1 MTPVRILAL
10 LLGIGLLPAPSALHA
25 QAVRLMSYNIRYD
38 NPADG
43 EDAWPVRRELL
54 AAQIR
59 FHQPDVLGVQEA
71 LHHQLSWLQA
81 QLGPY
86 ARVGVG
92 RDDGG
97 SKGEYAAIL
106 YRTDRF
112 ELLDSATFWL
122 SPTPDKPS
130 VGWDAALPRVCTRVL
145 LQEKTSGRRLWV
157 YNTHFDHMGENA
169 RLQSALLLVDS
180 LRAISSTEAGVVLMG
195 DLNAEAQHPP
205 IQALGSWLQD
215 AMEASQQPP
224 FGPEGTFN
232 GFKFQEAVRLRIDYI
247 FTGRGMQVERF
258 ATLSDSRNCHYPSDH
273 LPVVADIRL

>member
-97 SKGEYAAIL
+97 SKGEYTAIL

-130 VGWDAALPRVCTRVL
+130 VGWDAALPRICTRVL

-195 DLNAEAQHPP
+195 DLNAEAQQPP
-205 IQALGSWLQD
+205 VQALGSWLQD

-232 GFKFQEAVRLRIDYI
+232 GFRFQEPVRLRIDYI
-247 FTGRGMQVERF
+247 FTGRGMPVERF

>member
-1 MTPVRILAL
+1 MAPVWILVLAL
-10 LLGIGLLPAPSALHA
+10 SAGLLPAPRPLQA
-25 QAVRLMSYNIRYD
+25 QSVRLMSYNIRYD

-54 AAQIR
+54 ASQLR

-97 SKGEYAAIL
+97 SQGEYSAIL

-122 SPTPDKPS
+122 SPSPDKPS
-130 VGWDAALPRVCTRVL
+130 VGWDAALPRICTRVL
-145 LQEKTSGRRLWV
+145 LQEKTSGRQLWV
-157 YNTHFDHMGENA
+157 YNTHFDHMGQNA

-180 LRAISSTEAGVVLMG
+180 LRAVNTPQTGVVLMG
-195 DLNAEAQHPP
+195 DLNSEEQQAP
-205 IQALGSWLQD
+205 IVAIRSLLQD
-215 AMEASQQPP
+215 ALEASQQPP
-224 FGPEGTFN
+224 FGPRGTFN
-232 GFKFQEAVRLRIDYI
+232 GFKFHEPVRLRIDYI
-247 FTGRGMQVERF
+247 FTSRGMAVERF
-258 ATLSDSRNCHYPSDH
+258 ATLSDSRDCHYPSDH

>member
-10 LLGIGLLPAPSALHA
+10 LLGTGLLPALSTLHA

-54 AAQIR
+54 AAQLR

-195 DLNAEAQHPP
+195 DLNAEAQQPP
-205 IQALGSWLQD
+205 VQALGSWLQD

-232 GFKFQEAVRLRIDYI
+232 GFRFQEPVRLRIDYI
-247 FTGRGMQVERF
+247 FTKRGMPVERF